1 MPAPRIQTAYDKAIR
16 DISFVENY
24 RIKSLSLQP
33 QFQGF
38 VAEVLMLRLFSI
50 LEKAVLDIS
59 CRVACGAQYTNGITP
74 TPVVIANTLDDAINK
89 FKNYNRTRSLNFL
102 QFSNVSYTN
111 DAIKYVIPTTEPLRQ
126 NLNHY
131 GVEFEEM
138 RNVRNHIAHRTSSTY
153 SKYKNVIMRRYG
165 SALKL
170 RTSVFLISTTRE
182 LRPVIDQYV
191 TTVKLM
197 LTDMTKGC

>member
-16 DISFVENY
+16 DIGIVENY
-24 RIKSLSLQP
+24 RTKSLTLQP

-59 CRVACGAQYTNGITP
+59 CRVACGAQYTNGNVP
-74 TPVVIANTLDDAINK
+74 TPIVMASSLNDAINK
-89 FKNYNRTRSLNFL
+89 FKNYNRTGSLNHL
-102 QFSNVSYTN
+102 HFSNVSNTN
-111 DAIKYVIPTTEPLRQ
+111 DAIKNVIPATEPFRQ
-126 NLNHY
+126 NLSHY
-131 GVEFEEM
+131 GIEFEEM
-138 RNVRNHIAHRTSSTY
+138 RNVRNQIAHRTSSTY
-153 SKYKNVIMRRYG
+153 TKYKTVILRRYG

-170 RTSVFLISTTRE
+170 KTSVFLISTTRE
-182 LRPVIDQYV
+182 HRPVIDQYV

-197 LTDMTKGC
+197 LTDMAKGY